1 MQLEMFVATA
11 ELRNVQ
17 RAAERVF
24 RTQPAVSMAI
34 RRLEEELGSTLFDR
48 TNRGNYLLTAA
59 GEVLFASAKRLL
71 NLRDEAVSRI
81 RELESL
87 EGGLVRIGA
96 NESAGNYLLPRFV
109 QEFRRRHPKV
119 RIELARQHSRALI
132 HDIRENSLD
141 LALISFMPQEKDIET
156 IPIMK
161 DELILVASPEH
172 RVAGMGRVR
181 IQDLGEEDF
190 IAHTVTSASRQKVV
204 EAFRDTE
211 TPLRI
216 VMEVAMIETIKKL
229 IAMKQ
234 GIGFVPE
241 MCVQDDI
248 RRGELKRVEVENF
261 QYQRTLWLARRHTDF
276 HSAAAREFAQTILES
291 APLSGAAAKRPISS
305 SGSSPA

>member
-17 RAAERVF
+17 RAAERVY

-34 RRLEEELGSTLFDR
+34 RKLEEELGTVLFDR

-71 NLRDEAVSRI
+71 SLRDEAVSRI
-81 RELESL
+81 REMESL

-96 NESAGNYLLPRFV
+96 NESAGNYLLPGFI
-109 QEFRRRHPKV
+109 QAFRRKHPKV
-119 RIELARQHSRALI
+119 RIELARQSSRALI
-132 HDIRENSLD
+132 HDIRDNSLD

-161 DELILVASPEH
+161 DELILVASPDH
-172 RVAGMGRVR
+172 RIAARGRVR
-181 IQDLGEEDF
+181 IQDLGGEDF
-190 IAHTVTSASRQKVV
+190 IAHTVTSVSRQKVV
-204 EAFRDTE
+204 DAFRETE
-211 TPLRI
+211 TPLHI

-229 IAMKQ
+229 IATRQ

-248 RRGELKRVEVENF
+248 RRGELKRVDVENF
-261 QYQRTLWLARRHTDF
+261 QYERTLWLARRQTDC
-276 HSAAAREFAQTILES
+276 HSAAAREFAQTILDS
-291 APLSGAAAKRPISS
+291 APLSRAAATRPVNS